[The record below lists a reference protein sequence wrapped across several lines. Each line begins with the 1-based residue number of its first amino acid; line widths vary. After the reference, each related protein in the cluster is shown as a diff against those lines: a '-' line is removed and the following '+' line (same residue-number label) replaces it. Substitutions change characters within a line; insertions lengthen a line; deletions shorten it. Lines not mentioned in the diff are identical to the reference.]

1 MRYIGITGHRGSGK
15 TSVAYLLGNMLDL
28 LKYGHTK
35 EQLRSYYW
43 EWCETIEN
51 CQNAIYDCALNYVYF
66 DEFGEM
72 PKSFVA
78 QLLGID
84 MAVLDN
90 DTLKD
95 NMYVSM
101 KDFKLYPN
109 NDTFKIIT
117 AEDVLASTSK
127 KWSNCYI
134 SLREFTKCL
143 SIDIM
148 QKFFG
153 SDVWLKTLRVN
164 DEKWTEPEAGW
175 RLFSDVKTKDEIQY
189 IRDKQGVLIRTARDS
204 KKKCNK
210 GITNIDSTTCDADY
224 IINTEGKLIDLFDPV
239 YNIAASIYDNYN
251 KV

>member
-28 LKYGHTK
+28 LKYGRTK

-51 CQNAIYDCALNYVYF
+51 SQNAIYDCALNYVYF

-101 KDFKLYPN
+101 KDFKLCPN
-109 NDTFKIIT
+109 SDTLKIIT
-117 AEDVLASTSK
+117 AEDILTSTGK

-153 SDVWLKTLRVN
+153 SDVWLKTLKVN
-164 DEKWTEPEAGW
+164 DEKWTEPEVGW

-189 IRDKQGVLIRTARDS
+189 IRDKQGVLIRTKYPSNKKS
-204 KKKCNK
+204 KK
-210 GITNIDSTTCDADY
+210 GITNIDSCDADY
-224 IINTEGKLIDLFDPV
+224 IIDTSGKLIDLFD
-239 YNIAASIYDNYN
+239 SIYEIAEKIYN
-251 KV
+251 NERVF